1 MGDDGRDVPAPD
13 LRDHVLAVD
22 MTRPDTRPPDPG
34 TWLLDRLDTR
44 EQALTRQIEQTQTD
58 IDSLAARLSEL
69 SQEAEHLRIS
79 RKTLPSLAEADPAP
93 AEPDAP
99 PPAGFDHPDYQQI
112 LTVFSETGGSLRAR
126 DLALAMDLPL
136 TPNRIQNVRAK
147 LKRLT
152 SRGILI
158 ETEPGLFTPP

>member
-1 MGDDGRDVPAPD
+1 MD
-13 LRDHVLAVD
+13 L
-22 MTRPDTRPPDPG
+22 TRPDARPARARNLASGPPRYPRTGPDPH
-34 TWLLDRLDTR
+34 
-44 EQALTRQIEQTQTD
+44 IEQTQTD
-58 IDSLAARLSEL
+58 IDSLTARLSEL

-79 RKTLPSLAEADPAP
+79 RKTLLSLAEADLAP

-99 PPAGFDHPDYQQI
+99 PLVGFDHPDYQQI

-136 TPNRIQNVRAK
+136 TPNGIQNVRAK

-158 ETEPGLFTPP
+158 ETEPGLFTQP

>member
-1 MGDDGRDVPAPD
+1 
-13 LRDHVLAVD
+13 

-58 IDSLAARLSEL
+58 IDSLTARLSEL

-79 RKTLPSLAEADPAP
+79 RKTLLSLAEAAPAP

-99 PPAGFDHPDYQQI
+99 PLVGFDHPDYQRI

-136 TPNRIQNVRAK
+136 TPNGIQNVRAK

-158 ETEPGLFTPP
+158 ETEPGLFTQP

>member
-1 MGDDGRDVPAPD
+1 
-13 LRDHVLAVD
+13 

-58 IDSLAARLSEL
+58 IDSLTARLSEL

-79 RKTLPSLAEADPAP
+79 RKTLLSLAEADPAP

-99 PPAGFDHPDYQQI
+99 PLVGFDHPDYQQI
-112 LTVFSETGGSLRAR
+112 LTVFGETGGSLRAR
-126 DLALAMDLPL
+126 DLALAMDLP
-136 TPNRIQNVRAK
+136 
-147 LKRLT
+147 
-152 SRGILI
+152 
-158 ETEPGLFTPP
+158 